1 MDGLPQVYN
10 RPFTWAFVLSMV
22 ENRLGMWVGS
32 PTYERAVALI
42 TGFDMAQTGSIHG
55 RMQAI
60 MSKRHG
66 TGPIGWPH
74 VLMAE
79 ATGGDVHNPGDL
91 GPLTPEQDARAIA
104 QLVVELRSL
113 MGIET
118 ET

>member
-1 MDGLPQVYN
+1 MDDRPQVYN
-10 RPFTWAFVLSMV
+10 RPFTWDFVLWTV
-22 ENRLGMWVGS
+22 ETCLGMWVGR

-42 TGFDMAQTGSIHG
+42 TGFDMAQTESIHG
-55 RMQAI
+55 RMQEV

-79 ATGGDVHNPGDL
+79 AIGRDIHNPGDL
-91 GPLTPEQDARAIA
+91 GPLTPEDDARAIA

-113 MGIET
+113 INIET
-118 ET
+118 AT